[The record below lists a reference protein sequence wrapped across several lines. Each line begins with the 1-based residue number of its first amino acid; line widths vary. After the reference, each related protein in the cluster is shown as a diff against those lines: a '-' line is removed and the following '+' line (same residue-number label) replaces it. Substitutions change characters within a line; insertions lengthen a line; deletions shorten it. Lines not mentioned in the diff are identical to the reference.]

1 MQHKRNEPCP
11 CGSGKKYKVCC
22 ANKRTPSQWLALASV
37 VIFAGLAAWVVAG
50 VFRQKAEMD
59 PSAPSG
65 RVWSEEHRHWHDTG
79 TSGSGPQQGPTPPG
93 KEWSYEHGHWH
104 DAAVPGLGRP
114 AGSAPPGKVWN
125 QEHGHWHDAVPGLGG
140 PADPTPPGKVWNE
153 EHGHWHD
160 ADSAEPAEE
169 PEEAWTEL
177 PEDDVSY
184 SEEEP

>member
-1 MQHKRNEPCP
+1 MEHKRNEPCP

-22 ANKRTPSQWLALASV
+22 ADKRTPSQWLALASV
-37 VIFAGLAAWVVAG
+37 VIFAGLAVWVV
-50 VFRQKAEMD
+50 VDLDTAE
-59 PSAPSG
+59 PSG
-65 RVWSEEHRHWHDTG
+65 QVWSAEHGHYHPAPG
-79 TSGSGPQQGPTPPG
+79 NAGSELPAGPAPPG

-104 DAAVPGLGRP
+104 DAAVPGLGR
-114 AGSAPPGKVWN
+114 AP
-125 QEHGHWHDAVPGLGG
+125 G
-140 PADPTPPGKVWNE
+140 PAPPGKVWNE

-177 PEDDVSY
+177 PEEDASY

>member
-22 ANKRTPSQWLALASV
+22 ADKRTSSQWLALASV

-50 VFRQKAEMD
+50 AFRPAAEPD
-59 PSAPSG
+59 PPAPPG
-65 RVWSEEHRHWHDTG
+65 KVWSEAHRHWHDAPG
-79 TSGSGPQQGPTPPG
+79 NPGSGPPLGPAPPG

-114 AGSAPPGKVWN
+114 PGPAPPGKVWN
-125 QEHGHWHDAVPGLGG
+125 AEHGHWHD
-140 PADPTPPGKVWNE
+140 TE
-153 EHGHWHD
+153 
-160 ADSAEPAEE
+160 SAEPAEE
-169 PEEAWTEL
+169 LQPPAEDAEDAWTEL
-177 PEDDVSY
+177 PQEDVSY